1 MKLPAKLSAK
11 ERTAAPLENAPP
23 VALAVLMAASAPRA
37 AATPPLVSVFAKE
50 SPAALV
56 ENAPLALLVAQM
68 VASVPRAARNANASA
83 QKPAAVPLE
92 SALMAT
98 CAAVDPAHAQ
108 KIADAKP
115 LPVVAIVRSISP
127 LE

>member
-50 SPAALV
+50 SPVAQV

-68 VASVPRAARNANASA
+68 VASVPRAARNANVSA
-83 QKPAAVPLE
+83 QKRAAVPLE
-92 SALMAT
+92 NALMAT

-108 KIADAKP
+108 KIVDVKP
-115 LPVVAIVRSISP
+115 LPVMVIIRSSSP
-127 LE
+127 LQ